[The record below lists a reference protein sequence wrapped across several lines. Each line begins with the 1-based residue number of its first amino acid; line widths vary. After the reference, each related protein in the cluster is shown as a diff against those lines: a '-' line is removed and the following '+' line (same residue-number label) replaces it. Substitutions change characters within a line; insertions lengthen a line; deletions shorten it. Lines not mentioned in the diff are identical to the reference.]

1 MFWLC
6 LSDGKKRNHSSVF
19 WASNFNQHAF
29 FKEWNFYNNIGN
41 DCDIQPAKKSK
52 VEIVHTKL
60 YYKITIMLKTCIGK

>member
-1 MFWLC
+1 MLC
-6 LSDGKKRNHSSVF
+6 GLKAAF
-19 WASNFNQHAF
+19 IF